1 LPFAH
6 AVLRVFRHYIPAAAL
21 TLLTGD
27 VLLIAGAVWLARA
40 TGGWPGYG
48 ALWPKVL
55 VITGVA
61 VFNLHLADLYRPRS
75 AMGRRAVVG
84 RLLLALTGTGVGTAA
99 ASYLFPSLGLGRLV
113 FLQTI
118 VLTTSGL
125 LLWRLAWVAVRPTD
139 RMRTRVLVL
148 GTGRA
153 VNTLVALQKTGSQP
167 FTVLGFVDDDPA
179 AAERVPPGYELLGK
193 SQDLLNIVE
202 ELQAELVVVALA
214 DMRGAVPTAQLVEC
228 RLRGIRVEDW
238 PTFYEKQTGKILV
251 TDLRPSW
258 LIYSDGFVK
267 TTLVQRVKRGID
279 VVGALLGLVLTLPL
293 MLLIALAIK
302 CDSRGPVLFRQRR
315 VGQNGR
321 IFVLNKFRSMRQDA
335 EAGCGAVWAQPDDPR
350 VTRVGRFLR
359 KTRLDEL
366 PQLFNV
372 LVGHMSFVGPRPER
386 PEFVRLLQR
395 EIPFYLG
402 RLAVKP
408 GITGWAQVRH
418 TYAASVDD
426 TLEKLQYD
434 LYYIKNLSPFLDLL
448 IVLDTL
454 QVMLFARGAR

>member
-1 LPFAH
+1 
-6 AVLRVFRHYIPAAAL
+6 
-21 TLLTGD
+21 
-27 VLLIAGAVWLARA
+27 
-40 TGGWPGYG
+40 
-48 ALWPKVL
+48 
-55 VITGVA
+55 
-61 VFNLHLADLYRPRS
+61 
-75 AMGRRAVVG
+75 
-84 RLLLALTGTGVGTAA
+84 
-99 ASYLFPSLGLGRLV
+99 
-113 FLQTI
+113 
-118 VLTTSGL
+118 
-125 LLWRLAWVAVRPTD
+125 
-139 RMRTRVLVL
+139 
-148 GTGRA
+148 
-153 VNTLVALQKTGSQP
+153 
-167 FTVLGFVDDDPA
+167 
-179 AAERVPPGYELLGK
+179 
-193 SQDLLNIVE
+193 
-202 ELQAELVVVALA
+202 
-214 DMRGAVPTAQLVEC
+214 
-228 RLRGIRVEDW
+228 
-238 PTFYEKQTGKILV
+238 
-251 TDLRPSW
+251 
-258 LIYSDGFVK
+258 
-267 TTLVQRVKRGID
+267 
-279 VVGALLGLVLTLPL
+279 VLTLPL